1 MLIAEKDIGSLIWMH
16 RLTRLMTK
24 VLLKPHQKQAALYF
38 RKYVMHGDQG
48 AETKDKPD
56 QKVLPFLTKTMTAE
70 QLWDALDC

>member
-24 VLLKPHQKQAALYF
+24 VLLKPHQKQAILYF
-38 RKYVMHGDQG
+38 RKYVMHGDKG

-56 QKVLPFLTKTMTAE
+56 
-70 QLWDALDC
+70 